1 MSVALAIGAALVV
14 IGGIAVGIALYRNK
28 ALLAEEARERSQTTQ
43 HVVNP
48 LIGSD
53 MSNPSNPRAADKYY
67 TLVKAAAVPS
77 QTIKISNCQPTPQA
91 VSVQVGQEVTVQ
103 NSDAAAH
110 SLINGNI
117 FSVKVPAN
125 GSATFT
131 MKSATP
137 PAFNYACDGTSVG
150 TILVSGK

>member
-1 MSVALAIGAALVV
+1 MNVALAIGAALVV
-14 IGGIAVGIALYRNK
+14 IGTVAVGVALYRNK
-28 ALLAEEARERSQTTQ
+28 ALLAEEARERSQNVQ

-67 TLVKAAAVPS
+67 TMVRAAAVPA

-91 VSVQVGQEVTVQ
+91 ASVQVGQEVTVQ
-103 NSDAAAH
+103 NSDSTAH
-110 SLINGNI
+110 QLVNGNI
-117 FSVKVPAN
+117 LSVKLPAN

-137 PAFNYACDGTSVG
+137 QAFNYACDGTSVG
-150 TILVSGK
+150 TILVSDK